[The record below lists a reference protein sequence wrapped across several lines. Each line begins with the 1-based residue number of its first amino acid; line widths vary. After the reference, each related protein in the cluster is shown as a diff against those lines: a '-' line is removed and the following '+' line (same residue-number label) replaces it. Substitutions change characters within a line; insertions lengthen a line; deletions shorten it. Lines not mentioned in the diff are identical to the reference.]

1 LEISGLFVSRTQPK
15 TFSAHQ
21 QRILRPRSIKP
32 SIFFCIMLLA
42 AVLANQHRL
51 LAAESALIQG
61 YVPLPKGSLT
71 FSRDIAPIIYR
82 NCSGCHRPGQNG
94 PFVLLDFASVRKKAR
109 LIADVVTSRFMPPWL
124 PEPGYGEFIGE
135 RLLSVDDIGRIQQW
149 VAEGTIEGDRTNLPA
164 PPVWAQDWQFGQP
177 DLILTLQQPY
187 ELPDSGR
194 DVYRNFVIRAASP
207 VTRYIRAMEF
217 HPGNR
222 AVHHGSMRVDKTP
235 ESRQRDDKDP
245 GPGFGGMDMPP
256 TAETPEGHFLSWQP
270 GRGPYV
276 SPPGSAWTLPQ
287 RADLV
292 IQLHMKPSG
301 KIELIRPELGL
312 YLTDQPPT
320 NRLFKLLLGSKKIDI
335 PANDSAYVVEDSFRL
350 PVDVQ
355 VTGLNPHAHYLGK
368 DLQGFATL
376 PDGTRKWL
384 IWIKDW
390 NFFWQGDYRL
400 KTPLSLP
407 AGTLLN
413 MRYTYDNSE
422 RNPQNPNRPSRRVL
436 YGTQTTDEMAELWV
450 QVTSDPGSL
459 DRLSD
464 VYAARVVQDII
475 TASEARLR
483 IDPTDAEAHTR
494 LGSILLTSG
503 PLTEAWNHLCAA
515 TNFDPMLDEPH
526 YYLGLFFRKKN
537 QVSAARL
544 EFQKAVQLNPESYKA
559 YGNLG
564 FIAELQ
570 GHLAE
575 AEKQFRRVLE
585 IYPQEPL
592 ATAALEDLLRAKG
605 KVQAPGPDN

>member
-1 LEISGLFVSRTQPK
+1 
-15 TFSAHQ
+15 
-21 QRILRPRSIKP
+21 
-32 SIFFCIMLLA
+32 M
-42 AVLANQHRL
+42 
-51 LAAESALIQG
+51 
-61 YVPLPKGSLT
+61 
-71 FSRDIAPIIYR
+71 
-82 NCSGCHRPGQNG
+82 
-94 PFVLLDFASVRKKAR
+94 
-109 LIADVVTSRFMPPWL
+109 
-124 PEPGYGEFIGE
+124 
-135 RLLSVDDIGRIQQW
+135 
-149 VAEGTIEGDRTNLPA
+149 
-164 PPVWAQDWQFGQP
+164 
-177 DLILTLQQPY
+177 
-187 ELPDSGR
+187 
-194 DVYRNFVIRAASP
+194 
-207 VTRYIRAMEF
+207 
-217 HPGNR
+217 
-222 AVHHGSMRVDKTP
+222 
-235 ESRQRDDKDP
+235 
-245 GPGFGGMDMPP
+245 
-256 TAETPEGHFLSWQP
+256 
-270 GRGPYV
+270 
-276 SPPGSAWTLPQ
+276 
-287 RADLV
+287 

-301 KIELIRPELGL
+301 KIERIRPELGL

-335 PANDSAYVVEDSFRL
+335 PANDRAYVVEDSFRL
-350 PVDVQ
+350 PVGVQ

-400 KTPLSLP
+400 KAPLSLP

-422 RNPQNPNRPSRRVL
+422 QNPQNPNRPSRRVL
-436 YGTQTTDEMAELWV
+436 YGTQTTDEMAELWI
-450 QVTSDPGSL
+450 QVTADPAAL
-459 DRLSD
+459 DRLAD

-483 IDPTDAEAHTR
+483 MDPNDAEAHTR

-503 PLTEAWNHLCAA
+503 SFTEAWNHLCAA
-515 TNFDPMLDEPH
+515 TNSDPRLDEPH
-526 YYLGLFFRKKN
+526 YYLGLFFRKQN
-537 QVSAARL
+537 QVTAARQ

-592 ATAALEDLLRAKG
+592 ASAALEELDRAKE
-605 KVQAPGPDN
+605 KVQAPGAEAPAKR